1 MTLSVFIP
9 TCNRPT
15 MLRTALFSV
24 ANQTAIDQVSEVIV
38 IENGLCRESKAI
50 CDEFPNLP
58 INYLFRETPLSPGI
72 ESIDDAMKYIHGDFL
87 AILFDDDWW
96 LESHLERAMGSFTM
110 WDNVIASYANCITTS
125 GEQSPFSGFFCQ
137 FNPWFAATEKQKL
150 DRWQFSLADL
160 LVANLISTAFHFSSL
175 VVTREVW
182 MHSIEVI
189 RDGNPYDIDRL
200 LAVEFGKFG
209 SVIADHIPSV
219 VVRMHPGQ
227 EAIRLIG
234 DEGQKWWD
242 CTTKKLTKLASER
255 GIDIKQEFMKR
266 LRMKEIST
274 EKLIEA
280 TSRNSK
286 DTLEEY
292 GVIDAGYLRRHS
304 RLSSTKKI
312 LRELCPPFVYKLL
325 SKLVK

>member
-1 MTLSVFIP
+1 
-9 TCNRPT
+9 
-15 MLRTALFSV
+15 
-24 ANQTAIDQVSEVIV
+24 
-38 IENGLCRESKAI
+38 
-50 CDEFPNLP
+50 
-58 INYLFRETPLSPGI
+58 
-72 ESIDDAMKYIHGDFL
+72 
-87 AILFDDDWW
+87 
-96 LESHLERAMGSFTM
+96 
-110 WDNVIASYANCITTS
+110 
-125 GEQSPFSGFFCQ
+125 
-137 FNPWFAATEKQKL
+137 
-150 DRWQFSLADL
+150 
-160 LVANLISTAFHFSSL
+160 
-175 VVTREVW
+175 
-182 MHSIEVI
+182 
-189 RDGNPYDIDRL
+189 
-200 LAVEFGKFG
+200 
-209 SVIADHIPSV
+209 
-219 VVRMHPGQ
+219 MHPGQ

-274 EKLIEA
+274 KKLIEA

-325 SKLVK
+325 SKLLK